1 MPPLHH
7 LHHAPVHQVGRRE
20 VFDAVAAQLDAAL
33 GDLTALGLEQV
44 GDGPQRGR
52 LARAVASQ
60 HGSDLALGH
69 VERNALQHQD
79 HMVVDDLD
87 AVDVEN
93 DIGSGAHGVFL
104 VNHLQ
109 GKAKTPALQMAAE
122 VSRRDPPRR
131 ADPIRGHRGT
141 GFAGPQVSPP

>member
-44 GDGPQRGR
+44 GDGAQRGR
-52 LARAVASQ
+52 LARAVATQ
-60 HGSDLALGH
+60 YGSDLALGH

-93 DIGSGAHGVFL
+93 DIAVGVHGVAFL
-104 VNHLQ
+104 YQSKELLHNPLDWRLPKRQ
-109 GKAKTPALQMAAE
+109 PLF
-122 VSRRDPPRR
+122 
-131 ADPIRGHRGT
+131 T
-141 GFAGPQVSPP
+141 GP